1 MSKITIKEKSVL
13 ILDPRGNIT
22 LGGGDVINRHVLY
35 ANSLAKFGHS
45 KNLKLK
51 IFSASL
57 SHASN
62 IQTGALDLDLIS
74 KPTFNSYKF
83 AKQCSK
89 AVKVQSMDIKLL
101 VVGDPW
107 ESYLSAYFL
116 NKFLKRKIPIQ
127 IQVHGDIAHPLWKK
141 INFKNKFRV
150 ILAKSSLNKCEVI
163 RCVSKEQKLNL
174 INAFGLDKRK
184 IVVIPVPIE
193 VGNKPLAPSK
203 RPRTIGLIGRIHEDR
218 GIWNFVELV
227 KNLSKLD
234 TNFRILIAGDGPARD
249 KFIQQLES
257 VIAKNRIKYLGQI
270 SQGKLRSS
278 WKSIGVLLSMAPV
291 ESYGR
296 VLRESLLAGVPVWA
310 TASSGVLDLLD
321 SAEPGTVKVLDLD
334 KNGSELYEDFELLLK
349 VKVGPKFRDKFI
361 KENNSY
367 ADKLARSW
375 IDTIEKYKK

>member
-1 MSKITIKEKSVL
+1 MRKITMKNKAVL

-22 LGGGDVINRHVLY
+22 LGGGDVINRHVSY
-35 ANSLAKFGHS
+35 AKSLAKFDHT

-51 IFSASL
+51 IL
-57 SHASN
+57 STSSSHSSN
-62 IQTGALDLDLIS
+62 IKTDTLDLDLIS

-101 VVGDPW
+101 VAGDPW
-107 ESYLSAYFL
+107 ESYWSAYFL

-141 INFKNKFRV
+141 INFKNRFRF
-150 ILAKSSLNKCEVI
+150 ILSKISLNKCEVI
-163 RCVSKEQKLNL
+163 RCVSKDQRLNL
-174 INAFGLDKRK
+174 IDAFGLDKRK
-184 IVVIPVPIE
+184 IIVIPVPIE
-193 VGNKPLAPSK
+193 VVTKPLVPSK
-203 RPRTIGLIGRIHEDR
+203 RPKTIGLIGRIHKDR
-218 GIWNFVELV
+218 GIWNFIELV
-227 KNLSKLD
+227 KNLNKLD
-234 TNFRILIAGDGPARD
+234 KNFKILIAGNGPARD
-249 KFIQQLES
+249 KFIHQLES
-257 VIAKNRIKYLGQI
+257 VIAKNRIKYLGHI

-278 WKSIGVLLSMAPV
+278 WKSIGVLVSMAPV

-310 TASSGVLDLLD
+310 TASSGVVDLLD
-321 SAEPGTVKVLDLD
+321 SAEPGTVKVLDLEKD
-334 KNGSELYEDFELLLK
+334 NSKLYEDFESLLK

-367 ADKLARSW
+367 SDRLAKSW
-375 IDTIEKYKK
+375 IDTIENFKK

>member
-1 MSKITIKEKSVL
+1 MKNKAVL

-22 LGGGDVINRHVLY
+22 LGGGDVINRHVSY
-35 ANSLAKFGHS
+35 SNSLAKFGRTKS
-45 KNLKLK
+45 LKLK

-57 SHASN
+57 SHSSN

-83 AKQCSK
+83 AKRCSK
-89 AVKVQSMDIKLL
+89 AVKAQSMDIKLL
-101 VVGDPW
+101 IAGDPW
-107 ESYLSAYFL
+107 ESYWSAYFL

-127 IQVHGDIAHPLWKK
+127 IQVHGDIANPQWRR
-141 INFKNKFRV
+141 INFKNRFRFF
-150 ILAKSSLNKCEVI
+150 LAKSSLNRCEVI

-174 INAFGLDKRK
+174 IKFFRFGRK
-184 IVVIPVPIE
+184 KILVIPVPIE
-193 VGNKPLAPSK
+193 VVTKPLVPSK
-203 RPRTIGLIGRIHEDR
+203 RPRTIGFFGRIHEDR
-218 GIWNFVELV
+218 GIWNFVKLV
-227 KNLSKLD
+227 KDLSKLD
-234 TNFRILIAGDGPARD
+234 TKFKILIAGDGPARD
-249 KFIQQLES
+249 EFIHQLES

-278 WKSIGVLLSMAPV
+278 WKSIGVLVSMAPV

-310 TASSGVLDLLD
+310 TASSGVVDLLN
-321 SAEPGTVKVLDLD
+321 SAEPGTVKVLDLE
-334 KNGSELYEDFELLLK
+334 KNESDLHKDFESLLR

-367 ADKLARSW
+367 SDKLAKSW
-375 IDTIEKYKK
+375 VDTIENFKK